1 MPDLNEPNN
10 EQQESQNSII
20 STGLEKTKGLI
31 KDQKKS
37 SELTKA
43 ILKNN
48 QTIKVTIIVHK
59 NDKLPII
66 KKKSRLKRVIKQGK
80 QKIKLT
86 KKQISKIKRDV
97 EEFGNKTVV
106 LAKNRFRKVLGLK
119 RKNDQKKVRQ
129 ELRAD
134 SKSQNNIQGTKQS
147 TDQPKVN
154 VQKKQLKKE
163 QLKKVAEETKKGN
176 LVARSSKDSTPYSY
190 TAYKDQKGFAPQD
203 SVKSTKKKWY
213 NIFGKGKNTEVVYVN
228 PTKGVG
234 KKGGFFKNFL
244 GKAKSAPKFLDMAQ
258 KLSPKG
264 QAKEAAMKM
273 LGGRD
278 EKGDLTIIG
287 ILITLIFLVITIKAL
302 LIIAIVIVILAI
314 ILVVISVVLAIW
326 TFIVAL
332 FTLKTEDMAIAE
344 AFEYISY
351 LDASKNRDVYNRYN
365 QLVEE
370 HDEVYFEVNGMV
382 ADPEQFSFASNG
394 DNYIYYLNAKY
405 ENYNIKNSALPNYL
419 KRLKDQT
426 SMSPPLYMSFYAQ
439 FKDKYSPMEEE
450 PVKIAKVEDELRAIH
465 DGTFTYKVEF
475 EEDKDTEEKVK
486 DKEEED
492 KEEKDKDSVTLNV
505 KVQTIAEFLDLDPQI
520 ELYSNN
526 KVIGTISAF
535 SQDEIDKYYPVL
547 EIDRFQDKIFM
558 DNPLGKVS
566 YASVIGNY
574 GYRGRDD
581 ANMNDEIIID
591 AKPQTPVY
599 ATSNEKVTEI
609 SMRTARDLNG
619 KKQTTTSIKT
629 ETGKYQAYY
638 INVTPIIREGAS
650 LESGDLIGY
659 TSDKFDGNLLM
670 IMKEKRI
677 FLYRNP
683 EINPTIFIE
692 NLVYGNRTKLSQY
705 DREQSQGELIY
716 PPEKVVQWREK
727 VVTEAKKQNIESFTN
742 VILSI
747 IWVESGG
754 DGETVPDIMGI
765 AKAQNLNQTINP
777 EKSIELGVA
786 YFANLIRKAQMYQ
799 LGNLAAIQA
808 YNYGEDYLDELIRT
822 DSKYTFEHSKA
833 YAQERSN
840 GEVVSYNKGVAL
852 DLGYNWRYAF
862 GDMFYAR
869 LISYNL
875 SNSTG
880 KLVEVATKEIGT
892 LNGNK
897 YWEWAGYESR
907 MEWSAIFVTW
917 VAEQAGY
924 LSQGR
929 VPNTVRPLDMFNWY
943 KKNNKFKATDIGY
956 IPQPGDLI
964 FFDWKGN
971 KTGKDQV
978 GIVEF
983 TGGNTI
989 QVIEGNSENMVRRRT
1004 YTLDHSAISG
1014 YGVP

>member
-20 STGLEKTKGLI
+20 STGLEKTKDLI
-31 KDQKKS
+31 KDHKKS
-37 SELTKA
+37 SEPTKA

-97 EEFGNKTVV
+97 DEFGNKSVV
-106 LAKNRFRKVLGLK
+106 LAKNRFRRVLGIK

-129 ELRAD
+129 ELNAD
-134 SKSQNNIQGTKQS
+134 SKSKDKIQETKQPP
-147 TDQPKVN
+147 DQPKVN
-154 VQKKQLKKE
+154 VQKQQQKKE
-163 QLKKVAEETKKGN
+163 RLKKVAEETKKGD
-176 LVARSSKDSTPYSY
+176 LVARSSKDSTSYSY
-190 TAYKDQKGFAPQD
+190 TANKEQKGLAPQGP
-203 SVKSTKKKWY
+203 VESTKKAP
-213 NIFGKGKNTEVVYVN
+213 NILSKSKKTEAIYVN

-244 GKAKSAPKFLDMAQ
+244 GKSKSAQKFLGMPQ
-258 KLSPKG
+258 NLSPKG
-264 QAKEAAMKM
+264 QAKEMAMKM
-273 LGGRD
+273 FGGRD

-302 LIIAIVIVILAI
+302 LIIALVIVILAI
-314 ILVVISVVLAIW
+314 VLVVISVILAIW

-344 AFEYISY
+344 AFEYITY

-370 HDEVYFEVNGMV
+370 HDEVYFEVNGMI
-382 ADPEQFSFASNG
+382 ADPEQFTFASNG

-405 ENYNIKNSALPNYL
+405 EDYNIKNSALPNYL
-419 KRLKDQT
+419 KRLKDHT

-439 FKDKYSPMEEE
+439 FKDKYSPMGEES
-450 PVKIAKVEDELRAIH
+450 VKITKVEDELRAIH

-475 EEDKDTEEKVK
+475 EKDKDI
-486 DKEEED
+486 ED
-492 KEEKDKDSVTLNV
+492 KDKDSVTLNV

-526 KVIGTISAF
+526 TVIGTISAF

-609 SMRTARDLNG
+609 STHTARDVNG

-659 TSDKFDGNLLM
+659 TSNKFDGNLLM

-683 EINPTIFIE
+683 EINPSIFIE

-705 DREQSQGELIY
+705 DREQTQGELIH

-799 LGNLAAIQA
+799 LGNLASIQA
-808 YNYGEDYLDELIRT
+808 YNYGEVYLDELIRT
-822 DSKYTFEHSKA
+822 NSKYTFEHSKA

-840 GEVVSYNKGVAL
+840 GEVVSYNKSVAL